1 MWEFFSDAATKARA
15 KRARSGYRFRPCVE
29 VLESRFCP
37 SGGKLQWCDPDVV
50 NQADAV
56 YSVLAQP
63 SGKIVLVG
71 SSSNTSTP
79 TPHHLLGTSFTLAE
93 LDPNGSLDPNF
104 GSGGIVLTPQ
114 TKGTDPSTAYAAVL
128 YPTGGSGDEKI
139 LAVGSGNS
147 TFVLVRYNANGS
159 IDTSFGNV
167 GYVGTNF
174 KQGSGAGLVVLDGV
188 VLVPNGTSLPKIV
201 VAGSSSGGGGVEL
214 ARYNPDGSLDL
225 TFGSNGTVY
234 TPISAG
240 LNLHALALDPVS
252 GDLIVAGS
260 AVVVGGG
267 LLAAFKSNGTLDTSF
282 GQNGLVSTP
291 GANPILYGLAVY
303 PAADTSGE
311 AGNILLAIAGTGVAR
326 YNVNGTLDT
335 SWGGTGLVTAVG
347 AEAVAIQPDDKVVA
361 SVNWSVSRL
370 NTDGSLDSSFG
381 NGGTSNSGLPSAL
394 PLNRPVTLLPNGDI
408 VEAGVAHVPPAF
420 AAVLYLP
427 SEPDI
432 GSFTAN
438 PNPVTSGTVTT
449 LSASNLTDANPGAT
463 IAQVAF
469 YIVINNTQTF
479 LGYGTDSNGTWTY
492 SFDTTGLAAGS
503 YTLYAQATDS
513 YGVLGN
519 TLTLTLI
526 VQ

>member
-1 MWEFFSDAATKARA
+1 
-15 KRARSGYRFRPCVE
+15 
-29 VLESRFCP
+29 
-37 SGGKLQWCDPDVV
+37 
-50 NQADAV
+50 
-56 YSVLAQP
+56 
-63 SGKIVLVG
+63 
-71 SSSNTSTP
+71 
-79 TPHHLLGTSFTLAE
+79 LAE
-93 LDPNGSLDPNF
+93 FDPNGSLDPNF

-114 TKGTDPSTAYAAVL
+114 AKGIDPSTAYAAVL
-128 YPTGGSGDEKI
+128 YPTGSSGDEKI

-147 TFVLVRYNANGS
+147 TFVLVRYNPNGS

-174 KQGSGAGLVVLDGV
+174 KQGSAGGYGVLYGV

-201 VAGSSSGGGGVEL
+201 MAGSSAGSAGVEL
-214 ARYNPDGSLDL
+214 ARYNPDGSLDQ

-234 TPISAG
+234 TPISGG
-240 LNLHALALDPVS
+240 LGVSALALDPVN
-252 GDLIVAGS
+252 GDLIVAGF
-260 AVVVGGG
+260 G
-267 LLAAFKSNGTLDTSF
+267 LMAAFKSNGALDSSF
-282 GQNGLVSTP
+282 GQNGVVTNAPSGTLGVTS
-291 GANPILYGLAVY
+291 LAVY
-303 PAADTSGE
+303 PAADTN
-311 AGNILLAIAGTGVAR
+311 AGKILAGGSSVAR

-335 SWGGTGLVTAVG
+335 SWGGTGTVPAPGGLPISG
-347 AEAVAIQPDDKVVA
+347 LAIQADDKVVG
-361 SVNWSVSRL
+361 SYNWGVARF

-427 SEPDI
+427 SEPEI

-438 PNPVTSGTVTT
+438 PNPVASATVTT
-449 LSASNLTDANPGAT
+449 LTASNLTDGNAGAT
-463 IAQVAF
+463 ITQVAF

-503 YTLYAQATDS
+503 YMLYAQATDS

-519 TLTLTLI
+519 TLALTLT